1 MILFVASEMVIG
13 IFLKDATLIQIGS
26 EMLRWQIIGTVCV
39 GVVQLLTVLFQATGK
54 VFPSFILSLSRQGV
68 VFLVVIVLCASLF
81 GYQGIIVSQAVAD
94 LLSAWTVNVA
104 ESDEGH
110 QRLNEKNRTVIRFS
124 LCGRQDSNLHTEG
137 IRS

>member
-94 LLSAWTVNVA
+94 LLSALLALGLLMWQNPMK
-104 ESDEGH
+104 DI
-110 QRLNEKNRTVIRFS
+110 K
-124 LCGRQDSNLHTEG
+124 D
-137 IRS
+137 